1 MKKNQKA
8 YIKHVFITYIN
19 KQQAH
24 SALESSREYK
34 VNNSTTITREGGRLH
49 VGKHICVAG
58 QQDLK
63 SQKQHLYT
71 KIRVIQVSIQ
81 SSYMYIMGPT

>member
-1 MKKNQKA
+1 MCSSLTSTSN
-8 YIKHVFITYIN
+8 KHIVHLNHQGNTKLTI
-19 KQQAH
+19 
-24 SALESSREYK
+24 
-34 VNNSTTITREGGRLH
+34 STTITREGGRLH